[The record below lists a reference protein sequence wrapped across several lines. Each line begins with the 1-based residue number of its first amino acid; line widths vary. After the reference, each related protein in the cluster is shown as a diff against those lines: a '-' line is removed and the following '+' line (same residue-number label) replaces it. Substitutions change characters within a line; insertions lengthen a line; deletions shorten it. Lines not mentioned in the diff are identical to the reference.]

1 MKKFANAKVNLAL
14 NVTGINEKGYHDLD
28 MIMAPVS
35 LGDIVE
41 IVPSRTDHVEFAGM
55 DVPENN
61 TVTKAL
67 EVMHDTFPHISN
79 YSVRIEKRVPEQAGL
94 AGGSADAAAVIDAID
109 QMEGLALSMER
120 KIGLGVL
127 VGADVPF
134 CLVNETARVQ
144 GIGEKIRPLGTD
156 WSFPVLLVKPKQGV
170 STPQAFR
177 KWDEGCRT
185 QLDVDRVEQAIR
197 DQDMEALKAAMVNA
211 LEEPAKQLVPEIE
224 EAIGKMRQAG
234 ISRVMMTGSGSA
246 LMGFDKLDVLKKA
259 AERLHDEFAF
269 VQIVQAGSGG

>member
-67 EVMHDTFPHISN
+67 EVMHDAFPHISN

-109 QMEGLALSMER
+109 QLEGLELSMER

-134 CLVNETARVQ
+134 CLVNETGDR
-144 GIGEKIRPLGTD
+144 
-156 WSFPVLLVKPKQGV
+156 
-170 STPQAFR
+170 R
-177 KWDEGCRT
+177 K
-185 QLDVDRVEQAIR
+185 
-197 DQDMEALKAAMVNA
+197 
-211 LEEPAKQLVPEIE
+211 EPAARHGLGLSGP
-224 EAIGKMRQAG
+224 ARQAKAGCIDPAG
-234 ISRVMMTGSGSA
+234 IQK
-246 LMGFDKLDVLKKA
+246 MG
-259 AERLHDEFAF
+259 
-269 VQIVQAGSGG
+269 